1 MEDYDYPFDKIGDES
16 EVYPLLMF
24 ISSST
29 LSNLNINLEE
39 SIAQRTP
46 FAKRGIHIIQK
57 AGVDPLLVTLEP
69 QNTIIDIPPIIP
81 LYPITISPSED
92 PSYPGDPNYA
102 PSTTD
107 DSDVLYD
114 IS

>member
-1 MEDYDYPFDKIGDES
+1 
-16 EVYPLLMF
+16 MF

-29 LSNLNINLEE
+29 LSNLNISLEE
-39 SIAQRTP
+39 SVAQRTP
-46 FAKRGIHIIQK
+46 FAKLGIHVIQK
-57 AGVDPLLVTLEP
+57 EGVDPLLVTLEP

-92 PSYPGDPNYA
+92 PSYTGDPNYA
-102 PSTTD
+102 PSTAD
-107 DSDVLYD
+107 NSDILYN